1 MKPWK
6 RRTIIGI
13 MLFALL
19 IPLVPLVIWSFSW
32 RWDFPSLLPEF
43 SAWAWGE
50 IGSKKIIKAIS
61 VSLPVS
67 LSVVAFSLVMSFMP
81 AKMLALEEFRGK
93 SFVEFLLLVPTF
105 IPQISIIFGI
115 QSVFRSIGIY
125 STLAGVI
132 VAQLVFHVPY
142 MTLLLTSVF
151 KAYAPEYEQQAACL
165 GVNRWKTLV
174 HVTIPSV
181 RPGLMV
187 TCVFSFI
194 GSWGNYL
201 IAAVIGPTKMQ
212 TLPVLLFPMMSS
224 GNNSYPLVAAVTILY
239 IAPVLLFLLLSSK
252 VIIGEGFDP
261 RRGRAL

>member
-1 MKPWK
+1 MRPWK
-6 RRTIIGI
+6 RRWIIGI
-13 MLFALL
+13 MLFVLL

-67 LSVVAFSLVMSFMP
+67 LSVVAISLVLSFLP
-81 AKMLALEEFRGK
+81 AKILALEDFKGK
-93 SFVEFLLLVPTF
+93 TFIEFLLLIPTF

-115 QSVFRSIGIY
+115 QTVFRFLGIY
-125 STLAGVI
+125 STLAGVVI
-132 VAQLVFHVPY
+132 AQLVFHVPY

-165 GVNRWKTLV
+165 GVGRWKTLL
-174 HVTIPSV
+174 HVTIPAI

-201 IAAVIGPTKMQ
+201 IAAVIGPTKQQ

-224 GNNSYPLVAAVTILY
+224 GNNSYPLIAAITILY
-239 IAPVLLFLLLSSK
+239 IAPVLLFLILSSK
-252 VIIGEGFDP
+252 VIIGERFDP
-261 RRGRAL
+261 RQKSVL

>member
-6 RRTIIGI
+6 RRLIIGT

-19 IPLVPLVIWSFSW
+19 IPLVPLVTWSVSW

-43 SAWAWGE
+43 STWAWGE

-67 LSVVAFSLVMSFMP
+67 LCVVAGSLVLSFAP
-81 AKMLALEEFRGK
+81 AKILALENFKGK
-93 SFVEFLLLVPTF
+93 RFVEFLLLIPTF

-115 QSVFRSIGIY
+115 QTVFRFLGIY
-125 STLAGVI
+125 ATLIGVV

-165 GVNRWKTLV
+165 GVGRWKTLF
-174 HVTIPSV
+174 HVTIPAI

-201 IAAVIGPTKMQ
+201 IPAVIGPTKKQ

-224 GNNSYPLVAAVTILY
+224 GNNSYPLIAAITILY
-239 IAPVLLFLLLSSK
+239 IAPVLLFLILSSK
-252 VIIGEGFDP
+252 IIIGEGFDP
-261 RRGRAL
+261 RRKSVL